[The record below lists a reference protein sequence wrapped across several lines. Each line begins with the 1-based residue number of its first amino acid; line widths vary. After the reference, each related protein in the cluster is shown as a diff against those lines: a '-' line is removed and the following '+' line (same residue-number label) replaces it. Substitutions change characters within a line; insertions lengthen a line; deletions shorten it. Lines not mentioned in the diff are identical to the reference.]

1 MLGERVGMSGA
12 WRFCLPVPS
21 PATGVEFLLG
31 AVFSFLRTRGGM
43 ICAVGGEIG
52 WLYSTTFS
60 AEIG

>member
-1 MLGERVGMSGA
+1 MLGERVGKSGA

-21 PATGVEFLLG
+21 PATGVEFLLCRFF
-31 AVFSFLRTRGGM
+31 VLRTRGGM